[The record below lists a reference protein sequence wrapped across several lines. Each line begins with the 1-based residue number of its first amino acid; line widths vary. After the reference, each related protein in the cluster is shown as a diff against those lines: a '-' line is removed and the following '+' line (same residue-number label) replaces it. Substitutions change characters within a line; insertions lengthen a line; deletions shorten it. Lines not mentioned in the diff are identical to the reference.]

1 MHFEDRASLVLKEK
15 AELPFVTAPTQ
26 QGLISASSLAFVEV
40 HCGSAMSA
48 AAASEL
54 EEGNCSPQTVPP

>member
-1 MHFEDRASLVLKEK
+1 MHFEGRTSLVLKEK
-15 AELPFVTAPTQ
+15 AELAFATAPTQ
-26 QGLISASSLAFVEV
+26 QGLINASSLSFVEV